1 MLTLCGQTF
10 EPFWTDYAGG
20 VTRTAE
26 WRSTVNEM
34 GEIPVLEV
42 SNCSCSSRPSLCGRH
57 TLSVDKPAG
66 STYAKNPFQAWEL
79 TSLEGLMFKAVD
91 IQGRG
96 AQCGP
101 YSRQPP
107 YSSPKRSPTLRS
119 SGALKEGRMEHS
131 SASLQKPPATPC
143 LKSTRRSQQVRAYK
157 SSRGWNIQARRH
169 RLTRQATQ
177 TVIFGA
183 DFKRAIKEASSRLRK
198 KSIDRGK
205 TGEG

>member
-1 MLTLCGQTF
+1 MVCRANLRAGLAPAHLARRSVADT
-10 EPFWTDYAGG
+10 PYRWTNPRARP
-20 VTRTAE
+20 TRK
-26 WRSTVNEM
+26 
-34 GEIPVLEV
+34 IL
-42 SNCSCSSRPSLCGRH
+42 
-57 TLSVDKPAG
+57 
-66 STYAKNPFQAWEL
+66 FQAWEL

-91 IQGRG
+91 IQGGG
-96 AQCGP
+96 ALCGP